1 MGPGKAAAEPK
12 HGEPRP
18 RTASHVPESQEPG
31 HPIYRQ
37 RATRTL
43 IPRVALWQG
52 ENVVT
57 NVGATSGVENRKHRQ
72 NIRNTATLNTVT
84 LNTAGVYHRQQQT
97 AITVNTS
104 QSQNPGFTDSC

>member
-18 RTASHVPESQEPG
+18 RTASHVPE
-31 HPIYRQ
+31 R
-37 RATRTL
+37 RAKNL
-43 IPRVALWQG
+43 GIQFIDSVQQGPQIPRVARSLWQG

-84 LNTAGVYHRQQQT
+84 LNTADV
-97 AITVNTS
+97 S
-104 QSQNPGFTDSC
+104 